1 MTPSDY
7 VRVFD
12 SQGEDYTKAF
22 QVFLDSTDQKRNAKR
37 FLQKL
42 VDDLPSRKGFID
54 AGAGTGEVTKSFAPF
69 FERTIAIEPNVHLL
83 AQLQGAL
90 PQADAIATSIL
101 EACPAAPG
109 DLVLCSHTLYYIP
122 ASEWLTHLER
132 LVGWMSSTGLTVVIL
147 QNRRT
152 DCMTMLEHF
161 CSHRAAACTVAEFML
176 NLLPITRPPTRRDLE
191 AYVDAHFVTG
201 DGLYRLSVHQDFLEI
216 RQRR

>member
-12 SQGEDYTKAF
+12 SQGEDYKKAF

-42 VDDLPSRKGFID
+42 VDDLLTRKVFID

-101 EACPAAPG
+101 DACPAAPG

-132 LVGWMSSTGLTVVIL
+132 LVGWMSSTGLTVVIEGT
-147 QNRRT
+147 T
-152 DCMTMLEHF
+152 DLDGWTEVSTHTLTTGSQEIVVDPRNTH
-161 CSHRAAACTVAEFML
+161 HRFYRA
-176 NLLPITRPPTRRDLE
+176 R
-191 AYVDAHFVTG
+191 VD
-201 DGLYRLSVHQDFLEI
+201 
-216 RQRR
+216 